1 MTLSARQ
8 LTLSYGTRPVVSG
21 LDLEVTRGRVTALV
35 GANASGKS
43 TLLRALGRLLTPSS
57 GTVLLD
63 GAEIARLST
72 REVARR
78 IAILPQDPAPP
89 ESFAV
94 RHLVAQGR
102 YPHQQLLG
110 RWTAHDEQAVEAA
123 LAATGIA
130 DLADRPLDEL
140 SGGQRQHAW
149 IALTLAQETDV
160 LLLDEPTTYLDMAHQ
175 VDVLEL
181 LAKLNHRDG
190 RTIVMVLHDLN
201 QAARYAD
208 EVIALRAGR
217 VVCAGPPAEVIT
229 EELVQEV
236 FGLEVRILEDPLT
249 GGPLCVPART
259 SRAPAGAIVAPR

>member
-1 MTLSARQ
+1 MTISARR
-8 LTLSYGTRPVVSG
+8 LTLSYGARPVVSG
-21 LDLEVTRGRVTALV
+21 LDVELARGRVTALV

-43 TLLRALGRLLTPSS
+43 TLLRALGRLLRPTS
-57 GTVLLD
+57 GTVLID
-63 GAEIARLST
+63 GDEIARLST

-78 IAILPQDPAPP
+78 MAILPQDPALP
-89 ESFAV
+89 ESLTV
-94 RHLVAQGR
+94 RQLVAQGR
-102 YPHQQLLG
+102 YPHQRMFG
-110 RWTAHDEQAVEAA
+110 GSARGDEQAVTDA
-123 LAATGIA
+123 LMATGIVE
-130 DLADRPLDEL
+130 LADRPLDEL

-181 LAKLNHRDG
+181 LADLNRRG

-208 EVIALRAGR
+208 EVIALRSGQIVA
-217 VVCAGPPAEVIT
+217 AGPPAKVVT
-229 EELVQEV
+229 EELVRHV

-259 SRAPAGAIVAPR
+259 SRAVDGAVAASR